1 MTAQIPRRHLVLDGF
16 ARSIAELTNA
26 LESDRFVKALLAAV
40 QRLVHA
46 DFVMVFGYQGAD
58 QPLMLGDTLDRE
70 RHGVIA
76 EDYING
82 PYLLDPF
89 YQLVEDGRREGC
101 FRLHDIAPDRFRQS
115 EYYRTHY
122 KRTGIGEEIGFV
134 FDAGRG
140 ITGVASV
147 ARWTSSPAL
156 ARDELDLLQA
166 IEPAIRSLC
175 ARHWSRITRARLVPA
190 DAAGANAV
198 AALEEFA
205 GGVLSAR
212 ERQIMTMILKG
223 HSTQSL
229 AHHLDISPGTVKIHR
244 KNVYRK
250 LNISTQAELFAAYLA
265 FVQTR
270 PEGSGYS
277 PGDIPGRA
285 RLSDN
290 PNSPGKPANR
300 ETTRGRDR

>member
-1 MTAQIPRRHLVLDGF
+1 MTGQFPRRHRVLEGF
-16 ARSIAELTNA
+16 ARSIAELADA
-26 LESDRFVKALLAAV
+26 LESGRFVAVLLGAV

-46 DFVMVFGYQGAD
+46 DFVMVFGYQGAE

-89 YQLVEDGRREGC
+89 YQLVEDGKREGC

-115 EYYRTHY
+115 EYFRTHY

-134 FDAGRG
+134 FDAGHG
-140 ITGVASV
+140 ITGVASL

-156 ARDELDLLQA
+156 ARDELDLLRA
-166 IEPAIRSLC
+166 VEPAIRSLC
-175 ARHWSRITRARLVPA
+175 ARHWSRVTRARLV
-190 DAAGANAV
+190 AAGTVGLHPV

-212 ERQIMTMILKG
+212 ERQIMTMILQG

-265 FVQTR
+265 FVQAR
-270 PEGSGYS
+270 PEGARLFPGGYTRKRPS
-277 PGDIPGRA
+277 PG
-285 RLSDN
+285 
-290 PNSPGKPANR
+290 
-300 ETTRGRDR
+300 

>member
-1 MTAQIPRRHLVLDGF
+1 MTGLIPRRHLLLDSLS
-16 ARSIAELTNA
+16 RSTAELTQA
-26 LESDRFVKALLAAV
+26 LESEGFVPALLGAI

-46 DFVMVFGYQGAD
+46 DFVMVFGYRGPD
-58 QPLMLGDTLDRE
+58 QPQMLGDTLERE
-70 RHGVIA
+70 RHRVCS

-89 YQLVEDGRREGC
+89 YQLVKDGRREGC
-101 FRLHDIAPDRFRQS
+101 FRLPDIAPDRFRQT
-115 EYYRTHY
+115 EYFRTHY
-122 KRTGIGEEIGFV
+122 KRTGIGEEVGFV

-156 ARDELDLLQA
+156 SRDELDLLQA
-166 IEPAIRSLC
+166 IEPAIGALC
-175 ARHWSRITRARLVPA
+175 SRHWGRIGRARLVSA
-190 DAAGANAV
+190 GSAGANAV
-198 AALEEFA
+198 APLEDFA
-205 GGVLSAR
+205 GGILSAR
-212 ERQIMTMILKG
+212 ERQIMTMILQG

-265 FVQTR
+265 FVQAKGGGAGLF
-270 PEGSGYS
+270 PGGYTK
-277 PGDIPGRA
+277 R
-285 RLSDN
+285 
-290 PNSPGKPANR
+290 KPSL
-300 ETTRGRDR
+300 G

>member
-1 MTAQIPRRHLVLDGF
+1 MTGSVPRRHLQLDSF
-16 ARSIAELTNA
+16 SRSAAGLTQA
-26 LESDRFVKALLAAV
+26 LESDAFVPALLRAV

-46 DFVMVFGYQGAD
+46 DFVMVFGYRGSD
-58 QPLMLGDTLDRE
+58 HPVMLGDTLERE
-70 RHGVIA
+70 RHSVIA

-89 YQLVEDGRREGC
+89 YQLVEDGQRDGC

-115 EYYRTHY
+115 EYFRTHY
-122 KRTGIGEEIGFV
+122 KRTGIGEEVGFV

-156 ARDELDLLQA
+156 SRDELELLQA
-166 IEPAIRSLC
+166 IEPAIGAFCS
-175 ARHWSRITRARLVPA
+175 RHWGRINRAQLVPS
-190 DAAGANAV
+190 DNAGASAV
-198 AALEEFA
+198 AALEDFA
-205 GGVLSAR
+205 GGILSAR
-212 ERQIMTMILKG
+212 ERQIMTMILQG

-265 FVQTR
+265 FVQARSGGAGLFPGGYTR
-270 PEGSGYS
+270 KRPSLG
-277 PGDIPGRA
+277 
-285 RLSDN
+285 
-290 PNSPGKPANR
+290 
-300 ETTRGRDR
+300 

>member
-1 MTAQIPRRHLVLDGF
+1 MTGSIPRRHLALGGF
-16 ARSIAELTNA
+16 ARSAAELAKA
-26 LESDRFVKALLAAV
+26 LESDGFVSALLGAV

-46 DFVMVFGYQGAD
+46 DFVMVFGYQGSE

-89 YQLVEDGRREGC
+89 YQLVEDGRRKGC

-122 KRTGIGEEIGFV
+122 KRTGIGEEVGFV

-156 ARDELDLLQA
+156 SRDELEILRV
-166 IEPAIRSLC
+166 IEPALRAFC
-175 ARHWSRITRARLVPA
+175 ARHWSRINRARLVST
-190 DAAGANAV
+190 DTANAN

-212 ERQIMTMILKG
+212 ERQIMTMILQG

-265 FVQTR
+265 FVQAR
-270 PEGSGYS
+270 PEG
-277 PGDIPGRA
+277 A
-285 RLSDN
+285 RLF
-290 PNSPGKPANR
+290 PGGY
-300 ETTRGRDR
+300 TRGRPSLG

>member
-1 MTAQIPRRHLVLDGF
+1 MTSPIPRRHLVLDSF
-16 ARSIAELTNA
+16 ARSAAALAQA
-26 LESDRFVKALLAAV
+26 LESDGFVAALLGAV

-46 DFVMVFGYQGAD
+46 DFAMVFGYQGSE
-58 QPLMLGDTLDRE
+58 QPLMLGDTLERE

-89 YQLVEDGRREGC
+89 YQLVEDGRRQGC

-122 KRTGIGEEIGFV
+122 KRTGIGEEVGFV

-156 ARDELDLLQA
+156 SRDELEILQA
-166 IEPAIRSLC
+166 IEPAIRGFC

-190 DAAGANAV
+190 DVAGANTM
-198 AALEEFA
+198 AALEDFA

-212 ERQIMTMILKG
+212 ERQIMTMILQG
-223 HSTQSL
+223 HSTRSL

-265 FVQTR
+265 FVQAKPETARLFPGGYTR
-270 PEGSGYS
+270 RRLS
-277 PGDIPGRA
+277 PG
-285 RLSDN
+285 
-290 PNSPGKPANR
+290 
-300 ETTRGRDR
+300 

>member
-1 MTAQIPRRHLVLDGF
+1 MTSPIPRRHLMLDSF
-16 ARSIAELTNA
+16 ARSAAELTEA
-26 LESDRFVKALLAAV
+26 LESDGFVAALLVAV
-40 QRLVHA
+40 RRLVHA
-46 DFVMVFGYQGAD
+46 DFVMVFGYCSSG
-58 QPLMLGDTLDRE
+58 QPQMLGDTLERE
-70 RHGVIA
+70 HHRVCS

-89 YQLVEDGRREGC
+89 YQLVQDGRREGC

-122 KRTGIGEEIGFV
+122 KRTGIGEEVGFV
-134 FDAGRG
+134 FDAGRA

-147 ARWTSSPAL
+147 ARWTSSPPL
-156 ARDELDLLQA
+156 SRDELEMLQT
-166 IEPAIRSLC
+166 IEPAIRGFC
-175 ARHWSRITRARLVPA
+175 ARHWGRITRARLVPA
-190 DAAGANAV
+190 DAVGANAV
-198 AALEEFA
+198 AALEDFA

-212 ERQIMTMILKG
+212 ERQIMTMILQG

-265 FVQTR
+265 FVQSR
-270 PEGSGYS
+270 PEGTRLFPGGY
-277 PGDIPGRA
+277 
-285 RLSDN
+285 
-290 PNSPGKPANR
+290 
-300 ETTRGRDR
+300 TRGRKSPG

>member
-1 MTAQIPRRHLVLDGF
+1 MTGSIPRRHLLLDSF
-16 ARSIAELTNA
+16 SRSAAELTEA
-26 LESDRFVKALLAAV
+26 LESDGFVPALLGAV
-40 QRLVHA
+40 RRLVHA
-46 DFVMVFGYQGAD
+46 DFVMVFGYRGSD
-58 QPLMLGDTLDRE
+58 QPRMLGDTLERE
-70 RHGVIA
+70 RHSVIA

-89 YQLVEDGRREGC
+89 YQLVEDGRRDGC

-115 EYYRTHY
+115 EYFRTHY

-147 ARWTSSPAL
+147 ARWTSSPSL

-166 IEPAIRSLC
+166 IEPAIGAPC
-175 ARHWSRITRARLVPA
+175 ARHWGRVSRARLVST
-190 DAAGANAV
+190 DSAGANAV
-198 AALEEFA
+198 AALGDFA
-205 GGVLSAR
+205 GGILSAR
-212 ERQIMTMILKG
+212 ERQIMTMILQG

-265 FVQTR
+265 FVQNRSDGTGLFPGGYTKRR
-270 PEGSGYS
+270 PSLG
-277 PGDIPGRA
+277 
-285 RLSDN
+285 
-290 PNSPGKPANR
+290 
-300 ETTRGRDR
+300 

>member
-1 MTAQIPRRHLVLDGF
+1 MTGSIPRRHLVLDSF
-16 ARSIAELTNA
+16 ARSTAELTEV
-26 LESDRFVKALLAAV
+26 LESDGFVGALLGAV

-46 DFVMVFGYQGAD
+46 DFVMVFGYQGSE
-58 QPLMLGDTLDRE
+58 QPLMLGDTLDRQ

-89 YQLVEDGRREGC
+89 YQLVEDGRRDGC
-101 FRLHDIAPDRFRQS
+101 YRLHDIAPDRFRQS

-122 KRTGIGEEIGFV
+122 KRTGIGEEVGFV

-140 ITGVASV
+140 VTGVASL

-156 ARDELDLLQA
+156 SRDELEILQA
-166 IEPAIRSLC
+166 IEPALRAFC
-175 ARHWSRITRARLVPA
+175 ARHWSRITRARLVFTNSVS
-190 DAAGANAV
+190 ANAG

-212 ERQIMTMILKG
+212 ERQIMTMILQG

-265 FVQTR
+265 FVQAR
-270 PEGSGYS
+270 PEG
-277 PGDIPGRA
+277 A
-285 RLSDN
+285 RLF
-290 PNSPGKPANR
+290 PGGY
-300 ETTRGRDR
+300 TRKRPSLG

>member
-1 MTAQIPRRHLVLDGF
+1 MTGSFPRRHLVLDSF
-16 ARSIAELTNA
+16 ARSIAELTEA
-26 LESDRFVKALLAAV
+26 LETDGFVAALLGAV

-46 DFVMVFGYQGAD
+46 DFVMVFGYQGAE

-76 EDYING
+76 EDYTNG

-115 EYYRTHY
+115 EYFRTHY
-122 KRTGIGEEIGFV
+122 KRTGIGEEVGFV
-134 FDAGRG
+134 FDAGRS
-140 ITGVASV
+140 IIGVASL
-147 ARWTSSPAL
+147 ARWNSSPAL
-156 ARDELDLLQA
+156 SRDELEILQA
-166 IEPAIRSLC
+166 IEPALRSLC
-175 ARHWSRITRARLVPA
+175 ARHWGRITRARLVSA

-198 AALEEFA
+198 VALEEFA

-212 ERQIMTMILKG
+212 ERQIMTMILQG

-265 FVQTR
+265 FVQAR
-270 PEGSGYS
+270 PES
-277 PGDIPGRA
+277 A
-285 RLSDN
+285 RLF
-290 PNSPGKPANR
+290 PGGY
-300 ETTRGRDR
+300 TRKRPSLG

>member
-1 MTAQIPRRHLVLDGF
+1 MTGQISRKHLVLDSF
-16 ARSIAELTNA
+16 ARSAAELTDA
-26 LESDRFVKALLAAV
+26 LESERFVPVLLGAV

-46 DFVMVFGYQGAD
+46 DFVMVFGYQGSD
-58 QPLMLGDTLDRE
+58 QPLMLGDTLMRE

-89 YQLVEDGRREGC
+89 YQLVADGRRHGC

-115 EYYRTHY
+115 EYFRTHY

-156 ARDELDLLQA
+156 SRDELELLQA
-166 IEPAIRSLC
+166 IEPAISAFC
-175 ARHWSRITRARLVPA
+175 ARHWRRINRARLVTP
-190 DAAGANAV
+190 DTTGANAM
-198 AALEEFA
+198 AALEDFA
-205 GGVLSAR
+205 GGILSAR
-212 ERQIMTMILKG
+212 ERQIMTMILQG

-265 FVQTR
+265 FVQAR
-270 PEGSGYS
+270 PEGTRLFPGGYTGKRPP
-277 PGDIPGRA
+277 PG
-285 RLSDN
+285 
-290 PNSPGKPANR
+290 
-300 ETTRGRDR
+300 

>member
-1 MTAQIPRRHLVLDGF
+1 MSNQLPRRLLLLDSF
-16 ARSIAELTNA
+16 SRSAVELTQA
-26 LESDRFVKALLAAV
+26 LETSGFVPALLGAV
-40 QRLVHA
+40 QRIVHA
-46 DFVMVFGYQGAD
+46 DFVMVFGYRGSDPPQ
-58 QPLMLGDTLDRE
+58 LLGDTLDRE
-70 RHGVIA
+70 RHRVIA

-115 EYYRTHY
+115 EYFRTHY

-140 ITGVASV
+140 VTGVASV
-147 ARWTSSPAL
+147 ARWTSSPAF
-156 ARDELDLLQA
+156 ARDELELLR
-166 IEPAIRSLC
+166 IIGPAVGAFC
-175 ARHWSRITRARLVPA
+175 HRHWSRVSRAMLVSD

-198 AALEEFA
+198 SALADFA
-205 GGVLSAR
+205 GGILSAR
-212 ERQIMTMILKG
+212 ERQIMTMILQG

-265 FVQTR
+265 FIQSR
-270 PEGSGYS
+270 GEGDGLFPGGYTKRRS
-277 PGDIPGRA
+277 SLR
-285 RLSDN
+285 
-290 PNSPGKPANR
+290 
-300 ETTRGRDR
+300 

>member
-1 MTAQIPRRHLVLDGF
+1 MTGPIPRRHLLLDSF
-16 ARSIAELTNA
+16 SRSAVELTKA
-26 LESDRFVKALLAAV
+26 LESDGFVPALLGAV

-46 DFVMVFGYQGAD
+46 DFVMVFGYRGSD
-58 QPLMLGDTLDRE
+58 QPQMLGDTLARE
-70 RHGVIA
+70 HHRVCS
-76 EDYING
+76 EDYVNG

-89 YQLVEDGRREGC
+89 YKLVEDGKREGC

-122 KRTGIGEEIGFV
+122 KRTGIGEEVGFV

-140 ITGVASV
+140 IIGVASL

-156 ARDELDLLQA
+156 SRDELDILQA
-166 IEPAIRSLC
+166 IEPAIAAFC
-175 ARHWSRITRARLVPA
+175 ARHWGRINRARLVS
-190 DAAGANAV
+190 AGGAST
-198 AALEEFA
+198 AALEDFA

-212 ERQIMTMILKG
+212 ERQIMTMILQG

-265 FVQTR
+265 FVQSR
-270 PEGSGYS
+270 PEEARLFPEGYTRKRPS
-277 PGDIPGRA
+277 PG
-285 RLSDN
+285 
-290 PNSPGKPANR
+290 
-300 ETTRGRDR
+300 

>member
-1 MTAQIPRRHLVLDGF
+1 MTGPILRRHLLLDSF
-16 ARSIAELTNA
+16 ARSAADLTEA
-26 LESDRFVKALLAAV
+26 LESDGFVPTFLRAV

-46 DFVMVFGYQGAD
+46 DFVMVFGYQGPD
-58 QPLMLGDTLDRE
+58 QPQMLGDTLDRE

-147 ARWTSSPAL
+147 ARWTSSPSL
-156 ARDELDLLQA
+156 SRDELDLLQA
-166 IEPAIRSLC
+166 IEPAICAFC
-175 ARHWSRITRARLVPA
+175 ARHWGRINRARLVSA
-190 DAAGANAV
+190 ENAGANAI
-198 AALEEFA
+198 AALEDFA
-205 GGVLSAR
+205 GGILSVR
-212 ERQIMTMILKG
+212 ERQIMTMILQG

-265 FVQTR
+265 FIQ
-270 PEGSGYS
+270 
-277 PGDIPGRA
+277 
-285 RLSDN
+285 
-290 PNSPGKPANR
+290 NR
-300 ETTRGRDR
+300 GETTGLFPGGYTKRRPSLG